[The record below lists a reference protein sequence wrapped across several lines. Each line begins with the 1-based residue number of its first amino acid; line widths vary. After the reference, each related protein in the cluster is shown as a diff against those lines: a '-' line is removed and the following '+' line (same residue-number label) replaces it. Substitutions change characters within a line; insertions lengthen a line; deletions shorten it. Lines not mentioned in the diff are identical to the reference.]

1 MFMGSKNF
9 PGSWGCNFVVSVIRI
24 ILTNI
29 TNGYVQVHGDVNS
42 WPRATHKSHEH
53 WSPTNNDDS
62 TVYVIW
68 FTCIEPYICET
79 KTKAVD
85 LFPDIDEKELP
96 SHLKVDSQF
105 QFRVTILEASGIAS
119 EYADI
124 FCQFKYALF
133 YKVMENKYP
142 VPVCKIHLQVILM
155 YWWTYVFL
163 LPASYTDM
171 MRLSLLNLWKMVE
184 RAILLDFTMYRM

>member
-1 MFMGSKNF
+1 M
-9 PGSWGCNFVVSVIRI
+9 
-24 ILTNI
+24 I
-29 TNGYVQVHGDVNS
+29 TI
-42 WPRATHKSHEH
+42 
-53 WSPTNNDDS
+53 
-62 TVYVIW
+62 IW
-68 FTCIEPYICET
+68 FTCTEPYICET

-133 YKVMENKYP
+133 DRVMENKCP
-142 VPVCKIHLQVILM
+142 VLVWKNTFTGYFNALM
-155 YWWTYVFL
+155 NLYFL
-163 LPASYTDM
+163 ASSFLHRHDEAFSTEPLKNGGKSHPLGFYHVQNV
-171 MRLSLLNLWKMVE
+171 RLVLYFSLHSIPLVYSLSLFW
-184 RAILLDFTMYRM
+184 Y